1 MNATIA
7 LFLAQDGIINGAIYA
22 LVGVTL
28 VLVFAVTRVIFVPQG
43 EFIAW
48 AALTVAA
55 LEAGTV
61 PGTAWLLL
69 VLGIATAALDIIR
82 DGREVTLRQVATS
95 LMLDVALP
103 SALLLTVIWLAP
115 LKLGLAF
122 NVAITLALLVPMGP
136 LVYRIAFQPLA
147 DASVLVLLIA
157 SIGVHFALV
166 GLGLVFF
173 GAEGVRTTPLLAGA
187 FAAGPLMI
195 KWQSLGVLVVTVLV
209 LCGLY
214 VFFERTMLG
223 KALRAT
229 AVNRLGARLVGIPVA
244 STGRIAFALA
254 AAIGAVSGI
263 LIGSLT
269 TIYYDSG
276 FLIGLKGFVAAII
289 AGLHSYPLTALSA
302 LFVGLLESYS
312 AFFAS
317 AFKEVIVFS
326 IIIPVLIW
334 RSLASGPHHDEDEE
348 A

>member
-1 MNATIA
+1 MNSTIA
-7 LFLAQDGIINGAIYA
+7 MFLAQDGIINGAIYA

-55 LEAGTV
+55 LEAGSV

-69 VLGIATAALDIIR
+69 VLGVIAALLEIAREGRQLPPSRIGGMLLKDI
-82 DGREVTLRQVATS
+82 
-95 LMLDVALP
+95 ALP
-103 SALLLTVIWLAP
+103 AALLASVIWFAP
-115 LKLGLAF
+115 LKLGIAF
-122 NVAITLALLVPMGP
+122 NIVVTFALLVPMGP

-173 GAEGVRTTPLLAGA
+173 GAEGVRTQPLLGGS
-187 FAAGPLMI
+187 FPAGPLVL
-195 KWQSLGVLVVTVLV
+195 KWQSLAVLAATVLV
-209 LCGLY
+209 MLGLY
-214 VFFERTMLG
+214 AFFERTMMG

-229 AVNRLGARLVGIPVA
+229 AVNRLGARLVGIPVR

-254 AAIGAVSGI
+254 AAIGAISGI

-289 AGLHSYPLTALSA
+289 AGLGSYPLTALSA

-326 IIIPVLIW
+326 IIIPVLLW
-334 RSLASGPHHDEDEE
+334 RSLASGPHHDDEE
-348 A
+348 EV

>member
-1 MNATIA
+1 MNSTIA

-48 AALTVAA
+48 AALTVAS

-61 PGTAWLLL
+61 PGTAWLLM
-69 VLGIATAALDIIR
+69 VLGIAAAVLEVIR
-82 DGREVTLRQVATS
+82 EGRELTPKRILA
-95 LMLDVALP
+95 MLVKDVAVP
-103 SALLLTVIWLAP
+103 VALLLAVIWLAP

-122 NVAITLALLVPMGP
+122 NVVATLALLVPMGP
-136 LVYRIAFQPLA
+136 LVYHIAFQPLA

-157 SIGVHFALV
+157 SLGVHFALV
-166 GLGLVFF
+166 GLGLIFF

-187 FAAGPLMI
+187 FPLGPLVV
-195 KWQSLGVLVVTVLV
+195 KWQSLSVLVVTMFVLS
-209 LCGLY
+209 GLY
-214 VFFERTMLG
+214 VFFGRTMMG

-229 AVNRLGARLVGIPVA
+229 AVNRLGARLVGVPVR
-244 STGRIAFALA
+244 STGRIAFSLA
-254 AAIGAVSGI
+254 AAIGAISGI

-289 AGLHSYPLTALSA
+289 AGLGSYPLTALAA

-326 IIIPVLIW
+326 IIIPVLLW
-334 RSLASGPHHDEDEE
+334 RSLAGGAHHDDEE
-348 A
+348 EA